1 MQMPVD
7 GMSICYRVP
16 WESRLFVLYLMVVVA
31 TALVRS
37 ISVVRHLWSFRRVS
51 TLKSVETGEGAEREH
66 LFAWEVCLSK
76 VRSIKRLVFLTLL
89 FSVLVAAYQVSNILS
104 EIAFKQLLG
113 PYAASGSL
121 SEVLTIFSLGVLVST
136 LLYAA
141 CAYYE
146 GALAHRRSFWKNR
159 FAGS

>member
-7 GMSICYRVP
+7 IMSIDYRPP
-16 WESRLFVLYLMVVVA
+16 WESRLFVLYLIVVVT

-37 ISVVRHLWSFRRVS
+37 ISVVRHLWSSRRVS
-51 TLKSVETGEGAEREH
+51 ALKSVETGEGAEREF

-76 VRSIKRLVFLTLL
+76 VRSIRRLVFLTLL
-89 FSVLVAAYQVSNILS
+89 VSVLVAAYEVRNILS
-104 EIAFKQLLG
+104 QIAWKELLG
-113 PYAASGSL
+113 PSAISGSL
-121 SEVLTIFSLGVLVST
+121 SEVLTLFWLGVLVSA

-146 GALAHRRSFWKNR
+146 GALAHRRTFWKNR
-159 FAGS
+159 FVGR

>member
-7 GMSICYRVP
+7 TMAIDYRPP
-16 WESRLFVLYLMVVVA
+16 WESRLFVLYLIVVGA

-37 ISVVRHLWSFRRVS
+37 ISVVRHLWSSRRVS
-51 TLKSVETGEGAEREH
+51 AQKSVETGEGAEREL

-76 VRSIKRLVFLTLL
+76 VHSIKRMVFLTLL
-89 FSVLVAAYQVSNILS
+89 LSVLVAVYEVRNIFS
-104 EIAFKQLLG
+104 EIALKQLLG
-113 PYAASGSL
+113 PSAVSGSV
-121 SEVLTIFSLGVLVST
+121 SEVLTLFWLGVLVSA

-146 GALAHRRSFWKNR
+146 GALAHRRSFWNR
-159 FAGS
+159 FVER